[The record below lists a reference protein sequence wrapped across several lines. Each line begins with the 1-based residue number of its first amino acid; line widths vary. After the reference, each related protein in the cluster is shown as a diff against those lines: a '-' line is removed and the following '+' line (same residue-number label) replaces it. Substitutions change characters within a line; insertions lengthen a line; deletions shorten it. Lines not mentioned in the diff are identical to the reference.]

1 MKIVIAGASGNV
13 GYCTAERLLAKG
25 ISPVL
30 IARNIKAVKP
40 LLDRGAQL
48 IAGGSDNFEAL
59 DAATAS
65 ADALLWMTPPA
76 LGEPSLQGWYQ
87 QTARLAAQ
95 TVARN
100 GVKRV
105 VHISAVGAL
114 QNTRLGTVSYV
125 AEVELALAAACKNLV
140 NLRPGYFMQNLVPQL
155 KAICKL
161 PENQPAELQMTFEP
175 NHDVPWISAADIG
188 DVAAGYLM
196 DATWAGQWS
205 RNLMGPQNLSM
216 VEVAKIVSKA
226 SNRSVSY
233 QQIPIEFMNGIF
245 AAQGA
250 NEKVQSEMRD
260 LMTALGDK
268 DGVYAT
274 ARTSEAETP
283 TTMQQFVEDCCAVNS
298 GWLGD
303 VVAL

>member
-13 GYCTAERLLAKG
+13 GYRTAKRLLAKG

-30 IARNIKAVKP
+30 IARNMKAVKP

-59 DAATAS
+59 DAATAN

-76 LGEPSLQGWYQ
+76 LSEPSLEQWYQ
-87 QTARLAAQ
+87 RTARLVAQ
-95 TVARN
+95 AVERN
-100 GVKRV
+100 GVKRI
-105 VHISAVGAL
+105 VHISAVGARL
-114 QNTRLGTVSYV
+114 NAGLGTVSYV

-140 NLRPGYFMQNLVPQL
+140 NLRPGYFMQNLATQL
-155 KAICKL
+155 KGIGKL
-161 PENQPAELQMTFEP
+161 PEKQPAELQMTFEP
-175 NHDVPWISAADIG
+175 DHDVPWISAADIG
-188 DVAAGYLM
+188 DVAADYLM
-196 DATWAGQWS
+196 DPAWAGQWS

-226 SNRSVSY
+226 SHRSVRY
-233 QQIPIEFMNGIF
+233 QQIPLEVMAGIF

-250 NEKVQSEMRD
+250 NQKVQSEMRD
-260 LMTALGDK
+260 LLTALGDK

-274 ARTSEAETP
+274 TRTSEAETP
-283 TTMQQFVEDCCAVNS
+283 TTMQQFVEDCLREC
-298 GWLGD
+298 
-303 VVAL
+303 